1 MLSNER
7 QQKKPYAMPDRFTLY
22 TRYMCVISQQ
32 RLQKKWQRDEGLDVC
47 SCTCRAREALWE
59 LSVFPKS
66 TTWCPFPGFIYRPF
80 LPFDPES
87 SAPTTMLPFGEQC
100 SGVPNGQS
108 LPQALAKDIMLC
120 YWARCLTTAV
130 ALSTLVFKYKL
141 GNMTKYWELPCHV

>member
-59 LSVFPKS
+59 LSVFPKN
-66 TTWCPFPGFIYRPF
+66 TKQCPQPGFEPGPLHPETSALTMMPPQLPTGTCLNVLVLWKVNFKQNSSTSVWDISISCTIQEYNVTNPF
-80 LPFDPES
+80 HPIFTSKRLL
-87 SAPTTMLPFGEQC
+87 MRG
-100 SGVPNGQS
+100 
-108 LPQALAKDIMLC
+108 K
-120 YWARCLTTAV
+120 
-130 ALSTLVFKYKL
+130 
-141 GNMTKYWELPCHV
+141 